1 MSDPFV
7 DIYIITRNRDKYFNE
22 AIKSI
27 LNLNYK
33 NFNII
38 ISDNS
43 TNKNISN
50 IFNKKY
56 KNNNKIKYIKRDK
69 NFELFEHI
77 KCVFNESESQ
87 YLVIFH
93 DDDVLERDYL
103 KISMKYFKDYHNLCA
118 IGVNGIIIDEDS
130 RRNFKRK
137 KMYNSNQNK
146 IFQTPKSLLYQYFGY
161 KTLGVCHHS
170 GFIYDLKKIK
180 NIINTIDFTSNS
192 NSLDA
197 YYLSKFLNVYDI
209 LYIAKPLMKV
219 RFHSLNLNNY
229 QSLNDRLFILNK
241 IRNEFGKN
249 DKNLIDSFRYCLY
262 FFWKKNVFLKK
273 NYIKKKLILFR
284 IRFLIFFYIKKLL

>member
-1 MSDPFV
+1 MSEPFV
-7 DIYIITRNRDKYFNE
+7 DIYIITRNRDNYFNE

-56 KNNNKIKYIKRDK
+56 NNNKIKYIKRDK

-103 KISMKYFKDYHNLCA
+103 NISMKYFKDYHKICA
-118 IGVNGIIIDEDS
+118 IGVNGIIIDENS

-137 KMYNSNQNK
+137 KC
-146 IFQTPKSLLYQYFGY
+146 IILI
-161 KTLGVCHHS
+161 KTRFFKHQKVYYIS
-170 GFIYDLKKIK
+170 I
-180 NIINTIDFTSNS
+180 
-192 NSLDA
+192 LD
-197 YYLSKFLNVYDI
+197 I
-209 LYIAKPLMKV
+209 
-219 RFHSLNLNNY
+219 
-229 QSLNDRLFILNK
+229 RL
-241 IRNEFGKN
+241 
-249 DKNLIDSFRYCLY
+249 
-262 FFWKKNVFLKK
+262 
-273 NYIKKKLILFR
+273 
-284 IRFLIFFYIKKLL
+284 